1 MCLKVFSIF
10 LMAICIKMSQHEKSS
25 AKCNGFYQVEQG
37 QAEAVK
43 LFFTHMANYIYQ
55 EPKTAK
61 MLQLRH
67 EPLRCTHTLLIITTA
82 HSLMIY
88 RFVVHTVPFH
98 SLHMPLLSFSLLL
111 SFLIFFSVYLCFL
124 RGTVSPG

>member
-1 MCLKVFSIF
+1 
-10 LMAICIKMSQHEKSS
+10 MAICIKESQHEKSS
-25 AKCNGFYQVEQG
+25 AKCNRFYQVEQG

-43 LFFTHMANYIYQ
+43 LFFTHMTNYIYQ

-67 EPLRCTHTLLIITTA
+67 EPLRCIHTLLIKTTA
-82 HSLMIY
+82 QSLMIR

-98 SLHMPLLSFSLLL
+98 SLHMPLLYFSLLL
-111 SFLIFFSVYLCFL
+111 SFLIFFSISLCFL
-124 RGTVSPG
+124 RGTVYYFRVYFS